1 MSRYTTHIR
10 RYVMYQIQS
19 QTPYM
24 LRATFQTI
32 RTKYIAILPVT
43 SDLCDK
49 SSPPP
54 GPGHT
59 DLVGTP
65 DDIEKEEGEWSV
77 MTKYLTTL
85 TESVGSQP
93 TLASLLRTACV

>member
-1 MSRYTTHIR
+1 
-10 RYVMYQIQS
+10 MYQIQS

-59 DLVGTP
+59 DLIGTP
-65 DDIEKEEGEWSV
+65 DDIYRGGRGRMECHDKIPNDFNQEC
-77 MTKYLTTL
+77 
-85 TESVGSQP
+85 
-93 TLASLLRTACV
+93 R